1 MDESIRIGGNA
12 ASSNEGVTLS
22 RRVLRPL
29 LRWTVRGRLSE
40 WGRVIRAD
48 AKQILS
54 QVKAI
59 RVAGKDA
66 HRRLQKVS
74 KTVEHQGETLRAF
87 RREMT
92 EFEST
97 VTRNLRSMERH
108 MSVVRKLGP
117 YLMAI
122 EEEQLLQEGRFR
134 DLYLSEIWKDIEK
147 LEVSIGCINEASQH
161 TNHINLLYVVAVA
174 KHLRAKQIFEFGTWL
189 GKTTYHLAGATDE
202 THVVTLDLP
211 PDQAASGAHQGHFFK
226 TSDRSSR
233 ITALELDA
241 RDFDASGYEGAMD
254 FVFID
259 GDHSYEGVKSDTE
272 NALRMLK
279 PGGTVIWDDC
289 DGKNPDVLRYLRDFS
304 RERAVFLIRNTCLAA
319 YREGVDALT
328 FEPIHR
334 DFPQDWKAG
343 ARERERSR

>member
-1 MDESIRIGGNA
+1 MDESIRIDGNA
-12 ASSNEGVTLS
+12 ASSDEGVTLS

-29 LRWTVRGRLSE
+29 LRWTVRRRLSE
-40 WGRVIRAD
+40 WARVIRAD

-74 KTVEHQGETLRAF
+74 KTVEHQGKTLRAF

-122 EEEQLLQEGRFR
+122 EEEQLLQDGRFR

-147 LEVSIGCINEASQH
+147 L
-161 TNHINLLYVVAVA
+161 
-174 KHLRAKQIFEFGTWL
+174 
-189 GKTTYHLAGATDE
+189 
-202 THVVTLDLP
+202 
-211 PDQAASGAHQGHFFK
+211 
-226 TSDRSSR
+226 
-233 ITALELDA
+233 
-241 RDFDASGYEGAMD
+241 
-254 FVFID
+254 
-259 GDHSYEGVKSDTE
+259 
-272 NALRMLK
+272 
-279 PGGTVIWDDC
+279 
-289 DGKNPDVLRYLRDFS
+289 
-304 RERAVFLIRNTCLAA
+304 
-319 YREGVDALT
+319 
-328 FEPIHR
+328 
-334 DFPQDWKAG
+334 
-343 ARERERSR
+343 